1 MKVHLL
7 CNNLFQQQKRSIW
20 TIFMWTT
27 FSMRFSLW
35 DSWKIKS
42 LILSCPDHGILT
54 QMTKF
59 IQSKTHQ
66 TEIRNIYKKFGY
78 HSLQNSNQEYFCI
91 TKAISHH
98 TMNQRLRLSISSFE
112 QLFDIVFRTFTGTK
126 QNPTSNRSAQN
137 E

>member
-1 MKVHLL
+1 ML
-7 CNNLFQQQKRSIW
+7 NLDYFYVN
-20 TIFMWTT
+20 IF
-27 FSMRFSLW
+27 FYEIFLW

-42 LILSCPDHGILT
+42 IILPCPDHGILT

-78 HSLQNSNQEYFCI
+78 HSLQKSNQEYFCI
-91 TKAISHH
+91 TRAISHH
-98 TMNQRLRLSISSFE
+98 TMNQRLRLSSFE

-126 QNPTSNRSAQN
+126 PNPTSNRSAQN